1 MFKLYKTDKSIPL
14 FKGMEC
20 YFSSPFLGWFNQEG
34 NFYYIIIQSIE
45 QNGYYLAVHDKA
57 LFSMM
62 DGGCDMGENWIR
74 DRYQADEYG
83 TFNKEELFE
92 QLEKLFQSNI
102 IEDIEAKLPLLETY
116 LKKHIENQKAK
127 NAKEKAK
134 KVKEKVKK

>member
-1 MFKLYKTDKSIPL
+1 MFKLYKTDKDIPL

-20 YFSSPFLGWFNQEG
+20 YFSSPFLGWFNPEG

-62 DGGCDMGENWIR
+62 DGGCDMGENWTK

-83 TFNKEELFE
+83 VFNKEELIE

-102 IEDIEAKLPLLETY
+102 IEDIEKKLKPLDVC
-116 LKKHIENQKAK
+116 LKKYIGNQKAK
-127 NAKEKAK
+127 KAKAKKAKEK
-134 KVKEKVKK
+134 V